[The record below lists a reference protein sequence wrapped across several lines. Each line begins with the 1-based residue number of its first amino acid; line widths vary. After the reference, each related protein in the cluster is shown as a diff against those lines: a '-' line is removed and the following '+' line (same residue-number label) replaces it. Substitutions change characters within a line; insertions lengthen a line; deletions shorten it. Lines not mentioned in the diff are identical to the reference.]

1 MAMPKR
7 TNIIFVSTDNKS
19 NLPYKSL
26 GLTLQRI
33 RQKSKQSISEVSGS
47 VEIDEKILLNIEEGV
62 KRPSEDLL
70 LLLISHFNIEDSEA
84 SKLWEL
90 SGYENETTKIEEEM
104 KYPPIMLLMP
114 MDSRVI
120 YSDKSEVVSSTNGLV
135 INFMQFPNGP
145 YPNQTVSR
153 IGMSHEQAS
162 ELVNILNKTLMHSKK
177 AKNDI
182 KRTKT
187 EDKSVE

>member
-1 MAMPKR
+1 MPKR

-120 YSDKSEVVSSTNGLV
+120 YSDKSEVVASTNGLV

-177 AKNDI
+177 AENDI

>member
-1 MAMPKR
+1 MPKR
-7 TNIIFVSTDNKS
+7 ANIVFVSTENKS

-70 LLLISHFNIEDSEA
+70 LLLISHFDIPDSEA

-90 SGYENETTKIEEEM
+90 SGYENESNKLEDEVM

-114 MDSRVI
+114 MDGRVI
-120 YSDKSEVVSSTNGLV
+120 YSDKSEVVASTNGLV

-177 AKNDI
+177 AKNDAS
-182 KRTKT
+182 RTKT

>member
-84 SKLWEL
+84 SKLWDL

-120 YSDKSEVVSSTNGLV
+120 YSDKSEVVASTNGLV

-162 ELVNILNKTLMHSKK
+162 ELVNILSKTLMHSKK
-177 AKNDI
+177 AKNDAN
-182 KRTKT
+182 RTKT

>member
-120 YSDKSEVVSSTNGLV
+120 YSDKSEVVASTNGLV

-177 AKNDI
+177 AENDI

>member
-1 MAMPKR
+1 MSI
-7 TNIIFVSTDNKS
+7 NNKS

-33 RQKSKQSISEVSGS
+33 RQKSNQSLSEVSGS
-47 VEIDEKILLNIEEGV
+47 EEIDEKTLVNIEEGI
-62 KRPSEDLL
+62 KKPSADLL
-70 LLLISHFNIEDSEA
+70 LLLISHFNITDIEA

-90 SGYENETTKIEEEM
+90 AGYHDEVSRNEEDIM

-114 MDSRVI
+114 VDNRAI
-120 YSDKSEVVSSTNGLV
+120 YSDKSEVVASPNGLV

-153 IGMSHEQAS
+153 IGMSLEQAA
-162 ELVNILNKTLMHSKK
+162 ELVKILEKTLSHTKK
-177 AKNDI
+177 SVPNT
-182 KRTKT
+182 TKT
-187 EDKSVE
+187 KTTDNPSE

>member
-1 MAMPKR
+1 MPYTYDYPR
-7 TNIIFVSTDNKS
+7 PMVTVDIAVFY
-19 NLPYKSL
+19 L
-26 GLTLQRI
+26 
-33 RQKSKQSISEVSGS
+33 SKK
-47 VEIDEKILLNIEEGV
+47 DLNILLV
-62 KRPSEDLL
+62 KRKNDPFKDCWALPGGFL
-70 LLLISHFNIEDSEA
+70 DM
-84 SKLWEL
+84 
-90 SGYENETTKIEEEM
+90 NETLEEM

-120 YSDKSEVVSSTNGLV
+120 YSDKSEVVASTNGLV

-177 AKNDI
+177 AKNDAN
-182 KRTKT
+182 RTKT